1 VAGGHSSSSN
11 EQSRSRRPRSWI
23 GRLVG
28 ALGAGVVCWGIG
40 SVYRGVTGKFKDD
53 LRTEQMSARAEKW
66 VTRIGVVGYRAR
78 AVVYALIGIFLIRAA
93 WQCDPDEAVGVDGAL
108 QKLTDQTFGPLL
120 LAVVA
125 AGLFAYGLL
134 YFVRAAYREV

>member
-1 VAGGHSSSSN
+1 MGHSHRRRRLPRAGG
-11 EQSRSRRPRSWI
+11 R
-23 GRLVG
+23 
-28 ALGAGVVCWGIG
+28 
-40 SVYRGVTGKFKDD
+40 
-53 LRTEQMSARAEKW
+53 
-66 VTRIGVVGYRAR
+66 
-78 AVVYALIGIFLIRAA
+78 IRAHRHLPDPRW
-93 WQCDPDEAVGVDGAL
+93 WQCGPDEAVGVDGAL